1 MKTNLGWIKYVAIAF
16 GLVLALGIIST
27 IVNGGVYVLKGL
39 GLIENELQ
47 LSENGNGTYSQEYT
61 GNLES
66 VSINFNAGNLTLQT
80 GNQFKVEGS
89 NISSSLTAK
98 MEKGELV
105 IEDKNKTNFLSNIFK
120 QNDVPSLIVTIPEGI
135 QLKNLYLKLGA
146 GRGEI
151 NGVVTED
158 LTIKQ
163 GAGEIIATKLKA
175 ESGKLE
181 GGAGAVHFSDV
192 NLNNYDVDCG
202 VGLIEIQGIVTGE
215 MNINCGVGQTNL
227 DITGNVND
235 YYITADQGIGPITIN
250 GLNILEN
257 GTGAKSALNRIDIEG
272 GVGPVTIV
280 FN

>member
-1 MKTNLGWIKYVAIAF
+1 MKTNHGWIKYVAIAF

-47 LSENGNGTYSQEYT
+47 LSENRNGTYSQEYT

-120 QNDVPSLIVTIPEGI
+120 PNDVPALIVTIPEGT
-135 QLKNLYLKLGA
+135 QLKNLYLELGA

-151 NGVVTED
+151 NGIVTED
-158 LTIKQ
+158 LTINQ

-175 ESGKLE
+175 ASGKLE

-202 VGLIEIQGIVTGE
+202 VGLIEIQGIITGE

-257 GTGAKSALNRIDIEG
+257 GTGAKSALNRIDIDG